1 MKIAQTG
8 VKGSML
14 HYSTTRQG
22 TFDEWALSGVL
33 AVWAVMA
40 GTMLGWVALYVPQME
55 DCAAL
60 GGTVELG
67 LSLGA
72 QLLLSFGRL
81 PPLI

>member
-1 MKIAQTG
+1 
-8 VKGSML
+8 
-14 HYSTTRQG
+14 
-22 TFDEWALSGVL
+22 
-33 AVWAVMA
+33 MA